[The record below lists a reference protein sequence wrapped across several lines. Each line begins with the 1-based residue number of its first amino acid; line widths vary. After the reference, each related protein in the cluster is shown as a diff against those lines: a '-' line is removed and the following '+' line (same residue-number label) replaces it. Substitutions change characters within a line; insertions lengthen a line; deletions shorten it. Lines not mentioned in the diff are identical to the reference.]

1 MKLKTGE
8 AFDIVA
14 ERRQKDFKKLSTR
27 LYESE
32 WEITLRNRKKE
43 DIVVSVIEPFF
54 GNWQLNEN
62 SHPYKKVD
70 AFTVRFDVTIPK
82 DKEVKMT
89 YRIRVGI

>member
-54 GNWQLNEN
+54 GNW
-62 SHPYKKVD
+62 
-70 AFTVRFDVTIPK
+70 
-82 DKEVKMT
+82 
-89 YRIRVGI
+89 